1 MSPRPLAGVEIQRI
15 LALVP
20 WIVAHPGSTRSEI
33 AARFGMSVEQLGD
46 DLDLVLMIGVPP
58 YSPGDYLDVE
68 EDAEGG
74 ITIRL
79 AEHFRRPLQL
89 TPAEGLA
96 LLAAG
101 RALLAVPGS
110 EPDGALAT
118 ALAKLERALDLPD
131 LVVEVGATKYLDDVR
146 DAAARHE
153 RIEIDYWSAGR
164 DELTTRSIDPEIVF
178 FALGAWYV
186 GAYCHRAEAERM
198 FRVDRIRGL
207 RRTAERFEIEETG
220 FESGEVYSPGP
231 DDTNVTLRLTPAV
244 SWVAEA
250 YPTQSVT
257 ERPDG
262 LDVVLSISEPTWL
275 DRLLLRLGPDAE
287 VTDPRSLRAAGAAA
301 AERVLARYTGAPV
314 QERSEVFDPGTGTR
328 RRA

>member
-1 MSPRPLAGVEIQRI
+1 MSPRPVAGTELQRI

-20 WIVAHPGSTRSEI
+20 WIVAHPGATKTEI
-33 AARFGMSVEQLGD
+33 AARFGVTGSQLD
-46 DLDLVLMIGVPP
+46 EDLELVLMIGVPP

-68 EDAEGG
+68 EDADGA

-79 AEHFRRPLQL
+79 ADPFRRPLRL

-110 EPDGALAT
+110 DPDGPLAT
-118 ALAKLERALDLPD
+118 ALAKLEDALDLPD
-131 LVVEVGATKYLDDVR
+131 LVVEVGSPALLDAVR
-146 DAAARHE
+146 DAVARHE
-153 RIEIDYWSAGR
+153 RLEIDYWSAGR
-164 DELTTRSIDPEIVF
+164 DELTTRAVDPAVVF

-207 RRTAERFEIEETG
+207 RATGVHFETDATDFRTGA
-220 FESGEVYSPGP
+220 VYNPAP
-231 DDTNVTLRLTPAV
+231 DDPHVTLRLAPAAA
-244 SWVAEA
+244 WVAEA

-262 LDVVLSISEPTWL
+262 GLDVVLTVSERAWL
-275 DRLLLRLGPDAE
+275 ERLLLRLGPDAE
-287 VTDPRSLRAAGAAA
+287 VVAPPELRGAGAAA
-301 AERVLARYTGAPV
+301 AQRVLVRYAEAIEESDHDVRDGRA
-314 QERSEVFDPGTGTR
+314 TR
-328 RRA
+328 PA